1 MEYAI
6 IIDSK
11 RKRTKYNVYFIL
23 NFLRFIVF
31 SFCFK

>member
-11 RKRTKYNVYFIL
+11 RKRTKYNVYFFL
-23 NFLRFIVF
+23 NFSSIAWI
-31 SFCFK
+31 SFLF